1 MGTRSRSLVS
11 RLTAYALDEPAELV
25 IPGDL
30 TVLSDEELDAL
41 QTSATEQF
49 DQVYGDGSNLSAEA
63 MDALAALTEGIE
75 TIAGEQARRAE
86 ASAERTRLAAE
97 LAGRVHPQ
105 EDPPADDPDADA
117 DADVDEADEDADAD
131 ENGGAP
137 SSADSSA
144 DQPAQ
149 IAASGASKRINL
161 AGVRHS
167 SGRRQL
173 PARQD
178 GPRGMRD
185 VVQSVEGEGLDWMGV
200 GRAIDR
206 SLTGFSQSQYSQA
219 AKAGRHLRQQNGVVV
234 FRREVP
240 ENLIINSGDP
250 QHVEDVLSRARS
262 EARLP
267 GGSLV
272 ASGGWCAPSETL
284 YGLCELESRDGLL
297 TLPEVGVARGG
308 FNYTTGPTFA
318 ELYAEITGF
327 QYTEQQDIDGNYG
340 VAPATGIGNDTAGD
354 KPCYKV
360 ECPPFQE
367 VRLGTNGL
375 CITAGLLQSRG
386 YPEMIARVTRG
397 ALIAH
402 DHRMSAVDIGKIVAG
417 STPVTIPAGVG
428 AAAPLLTAIEVQA
441 EHIRYAERMARG
453 TTLEAVF
460 PYWVRGAIRS
470 DLALRLG
477 VELLDV
483 PDSRIDGWF
492 RSRGI
497 APQYVYDW
505 QPLAGAPGSF
515 TSWPDT
521 VQFLLYP
528 AGAWLRGV
536 SDVITLDT
544 LYDSVLLAQNDY
556 TALFT
561 EEGSLIAKQCGDSR
575 VITVTLCVNGG
586 TGGGYEL
593 DCNGVAAVA

>member
-1 MGTRSRSLVS
+1 MTRRTLIS
-11 RLTAYALDEPAELV
+11 RLTAYAEDSELV

-30 TVLSDEELDAL
+30 TVLTDEELAAL
-41 QTSATEQF
+41 QTEATEHF

-75 TIAGEQARRAE
+75 AVTAEQSRRGEAA
-86 ASAERTRLAAE
+86 AERTRLAAE
-97 LAGRVHPQ
+97 LADRVHPA
-105 EDPPADDPDADA
+105 DPPADDPDADA
-117 DADVDEADEDADAD
+117 DADADAEADPDAAPADAPPATP
-131 ENGGAP
+131 EA
-137 SSADSSA
+137 SADA
-144 DQPAQ
+144 PAQ
-149 IAASGASKRINL
+149 IAASASRRINL
-161 AGVRHS
+161 AGIRHS
-167 SGRRQL
+167 SGRSRQL
-173 PARQD
+173 PARRE
-178 GPRGMRD
+178 GERGMRD
-185 VVQSVEGEGLDWMGV
+185 VVQTVDGEGLDWVGV

-206 SLTGFSQSQYSQA
+206 SLTGFSQAQYA
-219 AKAGRHLRQQNGVVV
+219 AAHRSGQHLRQQNGVVV

-240 ENLIINSGDP
+240 ENMTINSGDP
-250 QHVEDVLSRARS
+250 AHVEEILSRARS

-297 TLPEVGVARGG
+297 SLPEVGVTRGG

-327 QYTEQQDIDGNYG
+327 QYTEQQDIDGMYG
-340 VAPATGIGNDTAGD
+340 VVPATGVGDGSAGD

-397 ALIAH
+397 ALVAH

-417 STPVTIPAGVG
+417 STPVTIPSGGAG

-453 TTLEAVF
+453 TTLEAIF

-505 QPLAGAPGSF
+505 QPLTGAPGSF

-521 VQFLLYP
+521 VQFLMYP

-544 LYDSVLLAQNDY
+544 LYDSQLLAQNDY

-575 VITVTLCVNGG
+575 VITVSLCINGG

-593 DCNGVAAVA
+593 SCDGVAA

>member
-11 RLTAYALDEPAELV
+11 LLTAYAADDAPVELV
-25 IPGDL
+25 IPADL
-30 TVLSDEELDAL
+30 AALTDEELSAL
-41 QTSATEQF
+41 QTEATDQF
-49 DQVYGDGSNLSAEA
+49 DSVYGDGSNLSSEA
-63 MDALAALTEGIE
+63 MDALASLTEGIE
-75 TIAGEQARRAE
+75 AIAAEQTSRNE
-86 ASAERTRLAAE
+86 ASAERSRMAAE
-97 LAGRVHPQ
+97 LAGRVHP
-105 EDPPADDPDADA
+105 ADEPDADA
-117 DADVDEADEDADAD
+117 DADDAD
-131 ENGGAP
+131 EETPDPNTAGETPPVDAP
-137 SSADSSA
+137 ADA
-144 DQPAQ
+144 PEA
-149 IAASGASKRINL
+149 IAASARRINL
-161 AGVRHS
+161 ANVRHS

-173 PARQD
+173 PARRD
-178 GPRGMRD
+178 GERGMRD
-185 VVQSVEGEGLDWMGV
+185 VVQTVEGEGVDWMGV

-206 SLTGFSQSQYSQA
+206 SLASFSQSQYA
-219 AKAGRHLRQQNGVVV
+219 AAHGAGRHLRQQNGVVV

-240 ENLIINSGDP
+240 DNLIINSGDP
-250 QHVEDVLSRARS
+250 QHVEDVLNRARS
-262 EARLP
+262 ESRLP

-297 TLPEVGVARGG
+297 TIPEVGVARGG

-327 QYTEQQDIDGNYG
+327 QYTEQQDIDGTYG
-340 VAPATGIGNDTAGD
+340 VVPATGVGDGSAGD

-417 STPVTIPAGVG
+417 STPVTIPPSGAGS
-428 AAAPLLTAIEVQA
+428 AAPLLTAIEVQA
-441 EHIRYAERMARG
+441 EHIRYAERMARS
-453 TTLEAVF
+453 TTLEAIF

-477 VELLDV
+477 VENYLAVTDAQ
-483 PDSRIDGWF
+483 IDGWF

-505 QPLAGAPGSF
+505 QPLTGAAGTV

-544 LYDSVLLAQNDY
+544 LYDSQLLATNDY

-575 VITVTLCVNGG
+575 VITVSLFTNGG
-586 TGGGYEL
+586 TGGGYKI
-593 DCNGVAAVA
+593 DKDGVVAP